1 MLAIDMATSEARQK
15 ANLRRMKELMEEIEN
30 TIDDSALID
39 ELNELL
45 RKRYPLSLKWHLIIF
60 KSEVERSLKFLEDIR
75 KEEMKIAGKNRKQG
89 KGPKEG
95 LKQIYY
101 KSSDIPGAYR
111 LDYCLVYDTDINQY
125 KWLRCN
131 TPRNTRAK
139 VFTIPKSMIG
149 EDRLHWSEE
158 TKQKW
163 GEDSIGQM
171 ELVERAIN
179 N

>member
-1 MLAIDMATSEARQK
+1 MLAIAMVTSEARQR
-15 ANLRRMKELMEEIEN
+15 ANLNRMKQLMDEIEN
-30 TIDDSALID
+30 TTNDSTLIV

-45 RKRYPLSLKWHLIIF
+45 KKHYPLSLKWHLIIF
-60 KSEVERSLKFLEDIR
+60 KSEVERSLRFLEDIR
-75 KEEMKIAGKNRKQG
+75 KEEVKIASRSRKQG
-89 KGPKEG
+89 KEPKEGPKEV
-95 LKQIYY
+95 YY
-101 KSSDIPGAYR
+101 KSSEVPSAFK

-131 TPRNTRAK
+131 TPNNTRAK

-149 EDRLHWSEE
+149 EDRLQWSEE
-158 TKQKW
+158 AKHKW

-171 ELVERAIN
+171 EQVERAIN

>member
-1 MLAIDMATSEARQK
+1 MLEIAMVTSEARQR
-15 ANLRRMKELMEEIEN
+15 ANLKRMKEVMKEIEN
-30 TIDDSALID
+30 TTDDSALIV
-39 ELNELL
+39 ELKELL
-45 RKRYPLSLKWHLIIF
+45 QKNYPLSLRWHMIIF
-60 KSEVERSLKFLEDIR
+60 KSEVERSLRFLEDIR
-75 KEEMKIAGKNRKQG
+75 KEEMKITSKNRKQG
-89 KGPKEG
+89 KELKED
-95 LKQIYY
+95 LKQVYY
-101 KSSDIPGAYR
+101 KSSEIPSAFK
-111 LDYCLVYDTDINQY
+111 LHYCLVYDADIDQY

-131 TPRNTRAK
+131 TPKNTRAK

-163 GEDSIGQM
+163 GEDRIGQM